1 MLALFGTNLS
11 ALAEWP
17 EYPITFIVPFSDGG
31 HTDMV
36 GRLLAAQ
43 LASRL
48 GQDVKVENKMG
59 ASAPFELSTRLQAT
73 AFGYTLAVTSN
84 ATLASA
90 SMGVGAY
97 DLFKDFAPVA

>member
-1 MLALFGTNLS
+1 
-11 ALAEWP
+11 
-17 EYPITFIVPFSDGG
+17 
-31 HTDMV
+31 
-36 GRLLAAQ
+36 
-43 LASRL
+43 
-48 GQDVKVENKMG
+48 MG
-59 ASAPFELSTRLQAT
+59 PSAPFELSTRLQAT